1 MVNKDPN
8 DYLQK
13 GQYGTKQTL
22 LSERKEFLGSLRE
35 RVYLTA
41 TLEQL
46 SRDNTLAAFTKE
58 FQLHPDGNLLLNGT
72 IDMSTFTAFTKAG
85 KQADIPFKLVA
96 NEYAQTSPYALIFT
110 ASSEVSESIIDVAE
124 KYPLPKKE
132 KPQQTKQKKSF
143 FKRFFS

>member
-13 GQYGTKQTL
+13 GQYGTIQTL

-46 SRDNTLAAFTKE
+46 SRGNTLAAFTKE
-58 FQLHPDGNLLLNGT
+58 FQRHPDGNLLLNGT
-72 IDMSTFTAFTKAG
+72 IDMSTFTSFTQAG

-110 ASSEVSESIIDVAE
+110 ASSEVNESVIDVAE

-132 KPQQTKQKKSF
+132 EPQETKQKKSF

>member
-13 GQYGTKQTL
+13 GQYGAKQTL

-46 SRDNTLAAFTKE
+46 TSGNTLSAFTKE
-58 FQLHPDGNLLLNGT
+58 FQRHPDGSLFLNGNLGMDQFQPF
-72 IDMSTFTAFTKAG
+72 IQACKN
-85 KQADIPFKLVA
+85 ADIPFRLVA
-96 NEYAQTSPYALIFT
+96 NEYAGTSPYALIFT
-110 ASSEVSESIIDVAE
+110 ASTDVNESLIDVTE

-132 KPQQTKQKKSF
+132 EPQKTKQKKSF

>member
-13 GQYGTKQTL
+13 GQYGAKQTL

-35 RVYLTA
+35 RIYLTA
-41 TLEQL
+41 TLDQL
-46 SRDNTLAAFTKE
+46 SLNNSLKAFTTE
-58 FQLHPDGNLLLNGT
+58 FQRHPDGSLLLNGNL
-72 IDMSTFTAFTKAG
+72 DMKPFEPFIKAS
-85 KQADIPFKLVA
+85 KQADIPFTLVA
-96 NEYAQTSPYALIFT
+96 NEYAQTCPYALIYAAPT
-110 ASSEVSESIIDVAE
+110 DVNESIIDVAE

-132 KPQQTKQKKSF
+132 EPQQTEQKKSF

>member
-1 MVNKDPN
+1 MGNKDPN

-13 GQYGTKQTL
+13 GQYGAKQTL

-41 TLEQL
+41 TVKQL
-46 SRDNTLAAFTKE
+46 SEDNTLNSFIKE

-72 IDMSTFTAFTKAG
+72 IDMSIFTAFTQAG
-85 KQADIPFKLVA
+85 KQANIPFKLVA
-96 NEYAQTSPYALIFT
+96 NEYAHTSPYALIFT
-110 ASSEVSESIIDVAE
+110 ASSEVNEPVIDVGE

-132 KPQQTKQKKSF
+132 EPQETKQKKSF

>member
-35 RVYLTA
+35 RIYLTA
-41 TLEQL
+41 TLDQL
-46 SRDNTLAAFTKE
+46 STGNTLAAFTKE
-58 FQLHPDGNLLLNGT
+58 FQRHPDGSLLLNGAL
-72 IDMSTFTAFTKAG
+72 DMSQFQPFIQASKKAN
-85 KQADIPFKLVA
+85 IPFTLVA
-96 NEYAQTSPYALIFT
+96 NEYAQTCPYALVFT
-110 ASSEVSESIIDVAE
+110 ASSDVNESIIDVTE
-124 KYPLPKKE
+124 KYPLPKKDE
-132 KPQQTKQKKSF
+132 PQQTKQKKSF